1 MAAGFWAGFGKQ
13 VSTDYAKRQDNL
25 DTLIKENLDNARLAK
40 RDYAKRTGLA
50 DQILKSTQAIQS
62 TYGLKDEQA
71 IALAEAYGTD
81 LPGLQMKLAE
91 TNDQLMSTSGVG
103 LGAEQVMSYVNM
115 TNELAPLEGMTKLQ
129 AIQKL
134 MGLNVAELAK
144 EENPKAEGSQT
155 RSFIRAALAFDPQLQ
170 AAEKMESIKGPNG
183 ISYAELLEMQEAGFA
198 PQDVY
203 GGVTRGSG
211 LAYDYTVNTAKQTAD
226 DYTKALSV
234 DLYDIAIDDTVSWN
248 NLSMQ
253 DKTLD
258 KKQARANI
266 QGAGQALARLERSI
280 VLENIGKDLSLSAFR
295 RGVLDSI
302 YDRIDNKDELVTL
315 KESVANGTALKIV
328 QATGGKLTDDDID
341 AIIAGTEVKGEG
353 ADNAAAET
361 SVDNAP
367 IVSSADNAAAETNV
381 SKPINVGSVDG
392 PIQSAVDRMLAEQG
406 IKAEPLGL
414 SDIGMDRR
422 EAAYED
428 DSLLSEDIGMD
439 RREAAYEDDT
449 IKPLVKSIAAGAATS
464 EWFDSLGIQLPSNED
479 LSTSLVS
486 GNYKFAAGINS
497 GLATAIDFITGF
509 VGGAQE
515 TGASKAL
522 KKLSK
527 DQAKRAAE
535 VAAKGFTEYFS
546 SEQPPA
552 EVIKDV
558 EKNYLEFFT
567 SDEKKLKEAIEAQY
581 RAKTLELQAM
591 NEGVRVLPEEEVET
605 GDTSFEYTDAP
616 VPMEPIMAK
625 PKKTKKVK
633 KPKEMTSSDKAR
645 LKRAQ
650 EARELGKDTGL
661 LEMLVEKYGIA
672 IVQKEMGL

>member
-13 VSTDYAKRQDNL
+13 VSTDYAKRQDTL

-144 EENPKAEGSQT
+144 EANPKSEGSQT

-170 AAEKMESIKGPNG
+170 AAEQMESIKGPNG

-211 LAYDYTVNTAKQTAD
+211 LAYDYTVNTAKQTAN

-234 DLYDIAIDDTVSWN
+234 ELYDIDIDDTVSWN

-341 AIIAGTEVKGEG
+341 AIIAGTTTEEQKVEPTIT
-353 ADNAAAET
+353 AAA
-361 SVDNAP
+361 
-367 IVSSADNAAAETNV
+367 SSADVTAASSADVTAAKTNV
-381 SKPINVGSVDG
+381 IRPVTKVDG
-392 PIQSAVDRMLAEQG
+392 PIQSAVSRMLAEQG
-406 IKAEPLGL
+406 IEAEPLGL

-428 DSLLSEDIGMD
+428 DSLPSTDIGMD

-464 EWFDSLGIQLPSNED
+464 EWLDSLGLQLPSTED
-479 LSTSLVS
+479 LNTSLVS
-486 GNYKFAAGINS
+486 TNYNMAAGINS

-625 PKKTKKVK
+625 PKKTKKAK

>member
-1 MAAGFWAGFGKQ
+1 MAGFWAGFGEQ
-13 VSTDYAKRQDNL
+13 FSTDFAKRQEKL

-62 TYGLKDEQA
+62 EYGLKDEQA

-91 TNDQLMSTSGVG
+91 TNNQLMSTSGVG

-115 TNELAPLEGMTKLQ
+115 TNELAPLDGMTKLQ

-144 EENPKAEGSQT
+144 EPDPKSEGSQT

-170 AAEKMESIKGPNG
+170 AAEQMEKIKGPNG

-203 GGVTRGSG
+203 GDVTRGSG
-211 LAYDYTVNTAKQTAD
+211 LAYDYTANTAKQTAD
-226 DYTKALSV
+226 EYTRQLSIG
-234 DLYDIAIDDTVSWN
+234 LYETEIDDTVSWN

-258 KKQARANI
+258 KKKARANI

-280 VLENIGKDLSLSAFR
+280 VIDNMGKDLSLNAFR
-295 RGVLDSI
+295 KGVLDSI
-302 YDRIDNKDELVTL
+302 YDRIDNPEELVTL

-341 AIIAGTEVKGEG
+341 AIIAGTMTEEVKDES
-353 ADNAAAET
+353 ADPAIVSSSADTVAAET
-361 SVDNAP
+361 SADTAP
-367 IVSSADNAAAETNV
+367 M
-381 SKPINVGSVDG
+381 GSVNG
-392 PIQSAVDRMLAEQG
+392 PVQSSVSRMLAEQG
-406 IKAEPLGL
+406 IKAEPLDL

-422 EAAYED
+422 EAAYEGA
-428 DSLLSEDIGMD
+428 SLPSEDIGMD

-449 IKPLVKSIAAGAATS
+449 IKPLVKSIAAGKS
-464 EWFDSLGIQLPSNED
+464 VSDWLNERDPLLSNEE
-479 LSTSLVS
+479 LSGAIVTRLS
-486 GNYKFAAGINS
+486 NANAAAAL
-497 GLATAIDFITGF
+497 GLANAIDFITGF

-535 VAAKGFTEYFS
+535 VATKGFTEYFS

-552 EVIKDV
+552 EVVKDV
-558 EKNYLEFFT
+558 EKGYLEFFT
-567 SDEKKLKEAIEAQY
+567 SDEKKLKDAIEAEY
-581 RAKTLELQAM
+581 RAKTLRLQAL
-591 NEGVRVLPEEEVET
+591 NEGVRVLPEEEAET

-625 PKKTKKVK
+625 PKKTKKAK

-650 EARELGKDTGL
+650 KANELGKDSGL

-672 IVQKEMGL
+672 IVQEEMGL